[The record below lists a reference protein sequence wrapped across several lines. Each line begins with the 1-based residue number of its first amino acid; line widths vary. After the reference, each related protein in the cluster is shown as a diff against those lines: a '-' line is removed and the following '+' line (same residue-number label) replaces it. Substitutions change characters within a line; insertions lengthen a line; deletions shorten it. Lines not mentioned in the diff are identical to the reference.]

1 MTTGCYK
8 GTGTRVTGPFPIPE
22 KGGLRYLV
30 EPLFDSEGLVCYDR
44 IVMWSF
50 LTALL
55 SLQVIMVVWF
65 FMIIR
70 VAIRV
75 IRGEGADDGRSDEE
89 DDGLVDED
97 EEAEFVYEEAAPL
110 EEEVGVGEIDLKAW
124 ERRAGA
130 KRQPTTA
137 SGVSLPGHSDRKELL
152 GRIGCEKQ
160 VD

>member
-1 MTTGCYK
+1 MTTGCFR
-8 GTGTRVTGPFPIPE
+8 GTGNTISGPFPIPE
-22 KGGLRYLV
+22 KGIGYLL
-30 EPLFDSEGLVCYDR
+30 EPLFDSQGLVCYDSR
-44 IVMWSF
+44 VKWSF

-55 SLQVIMVVWF
+55 SLQAIMIVWF

-89 DDGLVDED
+89 DDGLDED
-97 EEAEFVYEEAAPL
+97 EDDEEFVYEEATPL

-124 ERRAGA
+124 ERRAGN
-130 KRQPTTA
+130 KRQTTTA
-137 SGVSLPGHSDRKELL
+137 SGVSLAGHSDRKELL